1 MSRRPALIAIVEAE
15 TKNVF
20 AAVLQGLQAA
30 SEDEENDLATA
41 FVLFSVRD
49 AARRIA
55 QSYHIDLQKWV

>member
-1 MSRRPALIAIVEAE
+1 MEAE

-20 AAVLQGLQAA
+20 AAVLQGFQEA

-49 AARRIA
+49 AAQHIA
-55 QSYHIDLQKWV
+55 QSYHIDLQKWI

>member
-1 MSRRPALIAIVEAE
+1 MEAE

>member
-1 MSRRPALIAIVEAE
+1 MEAE

-30 SEDEENDLATA
+30 EDEENDLATA

-49 AARRIA
+49 AARHIA

>member
-20 AAVLQGLQAA
+20 AAVLQGFQEAA
-30 SEDEENDLATA
+30 EDEENDLATA

-55 QSYHIDLQKWV
+55 QSYHIDLQKCV

>member
-1 MSRRPALIAIVEAE
+1 MEAE

-30 SEDEENDLATA
+30 AEDEENDLATA

-55 QSYHIDLQKWV
+55 QSYHIDLQKWI

>member
-20 AAVLQGLQAA
+20 AAVLQGLQEAA
-30 SEDEENDLATA
+30 EDEENDLATA
-41 FVLFSVRD
+41 FVLFSVQD
-49 AARRIA
+49 AARHIA